1 MSTNSARGRFRRS
14 AARYRSVFVPDTS
27 VWIVLPSLKRRRPRA
42 RRGYPDFSAGAPRQ
56 RLRPSRAEGIAALP
70 ARRPRF
76 PTPGL
81 ADGQGCS
88 TAPSEV

>member
-27 VWIVLPSLKRRRPRA
+27 VWIVLPTLK
-42 RRGYPDFSAGAPRQ
+42 